1 MSPVDVT
8 SSIQYSNNTNAGTAT
23 ATASWAGNASHTGST
38 GSANFVIAPASSAI
52 TVTCTAGATYTGS
65 AQTPCTA
72 QATGAGMS
80 PVDVTSSI
88 VYGNNID
95 AGIATADA
103 SWNGDVNHAAS
114 ASSGSFTI
122 GLASSVTVVT
132 CPSSVNGDGTPQTPC
147 TAQATGAGMSPVD
160 VTSSIVY
167 GNNIDAGTATADV
180 SWVGD
185 ANHTGSS
192 DSATFTIN

>member
-1 MSPVDVT
+1 M
-8 SSIQYSNNTNAGTAT
+8 
-23 ATASWAGNASHTGST
+23 
-38 GSANFVIAPASSAI
+38 

-65 AQTPCTA
+65 A
-72 QATGAGMS
+72 
-80 PVDVTSSI
+80 
-88 VYGNNID
+88 
-95 AGIATADA
+95 
-103 SWNGDVNHAAS
+103 
-114 ASSGSFTI
+114 
-122 GLASSVTVVT
+122 
-132 CPSSVNGDGTPQTPC
+132 QTPC